1 MSEGERK
8 AAEMKIPEPLA
19 HFPKQ
24 TAIYKLF
31 NKKYWKGRVIC
42 FDPKT
47 DQYTVQYD
55 DDNEEELTHNKV
67 KAYLIP
73 PVQGEYWT
81 AQQSGRRQSK
91 RIEKVSFTGGYT
103 GAVRALSHTP
113 TWSELNKQ
121 SEQEYKHFANTVID
135 EETGRQLE
143 YRHLIE
149 HPKFKDD
156 WLKSGANEFYRLFQ
170 GSKAY

>member
-1 MSEGERK
+1 MRKQTVTGMSEGKRK
-8 AAEMKIPEPLA
+8 SAEMKIPEPLT

-31 NKKYWKGRVIC
+31 NKKYWKGRVLR
-42 FDPKT
+42 FNPKR
-47 DQYTVQYD
+47 DYYTVQYD
-55 DDNEEELTHNKV
+55 DNDEEELTHAEV

-81 AQQSGRRQSK
+81 AQQSGRQRSK
-91 RIEKVSFTGGYT
+91 RIEKVSFTRGYA
-103 GAVRALSHTP
+103 GAAKALSHTP

-135 EETGRQLE
+135 EETGRRLE
-143 YRHLIE
+143 YRHLIK

-156 WLKSGANEFYRLFQ
+156 WLKSGANEFY
-170 GSKAY
+170 